1 MNKRSFKAKVLKA
14 RALTKEI
21 EQLKYEIFGVDS
33 LEDVPF
39 EGINSDN
46 LRDAINCF
54 IDYGEGVMSAPIDN
68 DDEIIEALW
77 LGFREQLK

>member
-1 MNKRSFKAKVLKA
+1 MNERSFRTKVLKA

-21 EQLKYEIFGVDS
+21 EQLKYEIFGIDS
-33 LEDVPF
+33 LEDVHF

-68 DDEIIEALW
+68 DDAIVDALW
-77 LGFREQLK
+77 VGYQKHL

>member
-21 EQLKYEIFGVDS
+21 EQLKHEIFGIDS

-46 LRDAINCF
+46 LRDAIN
-54 IDYGEGVMSAPIDN
+54 
-68 DDEIIEALW
+68 
-77 LGFREQLK
+77 

>member
-1 MNKRSFKAKVLKA
+1 MNKRNFKAKVKKA

-21 EQLKYEIFGVDS
+21 EQLKHEIFGIDS

-68 DDEIIEALW
+68 DDAIVDALW
-77 LGFREQLK
+77 FRYQKHL